1 MATVNKRGTRT
12 ATPNAG
18 SPLRAVAKD
27 TKTFEGA
34 PAYTRDDKSA
44 LFLLAVSNF
53 YGEDTFYEKA
63 ETSPARG
70 PLGNLKITDMFGVP
84 VGATPPSTVGRN
96 DRFRGLVQTVAAN
109 DPAWIREFIVWLR
122 DKANIRTA
130 AVVAAVEAA
139 KVMLAADQPGSEVG
153 PSRQLLR
160 DFLAVSRP
168 DEPAEAFAHWL
179 ATYGRKFPGGIRRGI
194 GDGAVAK
201 YNEMAFIKWNGGDKA
216 VRMADVIEMCHPDP
230 KSPSQ
235 SALFKYIL
243 DVRRDPKTPIP
254 DELPMLQKRAALL
267 ALSDEEKQ
275 AVLARDDSEQVL
287 RDAGMTWEQASSWG
301 AMTAKVWEK
310 LIPVMGYMALLRN
323 LRNFQEVGISKVA
336 TKLVIERLEDQT
348 AVLNSRQLPFRF
360 LTAYLFAQGS
370 QWAAP
375 LETALQYSTGNIPAL
390 PGRTLV
396 LVDTSGSMIGR
407 PLSAKSKIQA
417 VAGAA
422 LFGVALAHKGENVDL
437 YGFDNTAWEHKFQKG
452 GSVLRSIEEFGRKVR
467 GGGTQTAAALAA
479 TFKNH
484 DRVIIVTDEQTF
496 GPHRGP
502 WQGMVGSQVPDAVPV
517 YSFNV
522 GGYAPAM
529 MDTTST
535 RHQLGGMTDHTFA
548 MIPLIEAGQRAQ
560 WPWETA

>member
-1 MATVNKRGTRT
+1 MATVNRRGTRT

-18 SPLRAVAKD
+18 SPLRSVARD

-63 ETSPARG
+63 G
-70 PLGNLKITDMFGVP
+70 D
-84 VGATPPSTVGRN
+84 RN
-96 DRFRGLVQTVAAN
+96 DRFRGLVQRVAAN
-109 DPAWIREFIVWLR
+109 DPAWTRAFIAWLR

-130 AVVAAVEAA
+130 AVVGSVEAA
-139 KVMLAADQPGSEVG
+139 KVMLAADQPGSGVG

-160 DFLAVSRP
+160 DFFQVARP
-168 DEPAEAFAHWL
+168 DEPTEATAYWL
-179 ATYGRKFPGGIRRGI
+179 ATYGRKIPAGIRRGI
-194 GDGAVAK
+194 ADGAVVK
-201 YNEMAFIKWNGGDKA
+201 YNEMAYIKWDGGNRG
-216 VRMADVIEMCHPDP
+216 VHMADVIELCHPEP
-230 KSPSQ
+230 KAPWQ

-267 ALSDEEKQ
+267 ALSDEEKR
-275 AVLARDDSEQVL
+275 AILTRDDSEQIL

-301 AMTAKVWEK
+301 AMTAQVWES

-323 LRNFQEVGISKVA
+323 LRNFQEAGISWAA
-336 TKLVIERLEDQT
+336 TKLVIERLEEQT

-360 LTAYLFAQGS
+360 LTAYMFAQGS

-375 LETALQYSTGNIPAL
+375 LETALQYSTANIPSL

-407 PLSAKSKIQA
+407 PMSAKSKVQA
-417 VAGAA
+417 VAGGA
-422 LFGVALAHKGENVDL
+422 LFGVALAAKGENVDL
-437 YGFDNTAWEHKFQKG
+437 YGYDNTAWEHKFQKG
-452 GSVLRSIEEFGRKVR
+452 SSVLRSIEEFGRKIR
-467 GGGTQTAAALAA
+467 GGGTQTAAVLKA
-479 TFKNH
+479 TFNNH
-484 DRVIIVTDEQTF
+484 DRVIIETDEQTF
-496 GPHRGP
+496 GPSRGD
-502 WQGMVGSQVPDAVPV
+502 WQGDVGSQVPNSVPI

-522 GGYAPAM
+522 GGYAAAM
-529 MDTTST
+529 LDTTST
-535 RHQLGGMTDHTFA
+535 RHQLGGMTDVSWG
-548 MIPLIEAGQRAQ
+548 MIPLIEAGQRAD
-560 WPWETA
+560 WPFEVK